1 MFSYYNAIVFNI
13 LTDYYLSSS
22 ERYKYRLY
30 KYRLYCSISTD
41 FVAPKTFNCLA
52 FQSFPCS
59 VL

>member
-30 KYRLYCSISTD
+30 KYRLYKYRLYCSISTD
-41 FVAPKTFNCLA
+41 FTAP
-52 FQSFPCS
+52 
-59 VL
+59 